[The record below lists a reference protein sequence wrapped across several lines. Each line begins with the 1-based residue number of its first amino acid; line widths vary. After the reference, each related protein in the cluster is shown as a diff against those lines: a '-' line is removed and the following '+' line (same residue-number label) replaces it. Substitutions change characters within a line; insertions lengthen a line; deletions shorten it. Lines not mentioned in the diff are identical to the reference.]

1 MSAGAIVLWLIAM
14 VLILLLNAFFVATEF
29 ALVASRRSRIQEL
42 VESGDSLAVIVQKLQ
57 SDIGRSVS
65 GTQLGITLCSL
76 GLGWVADHS
85 INQAVGMML
94 GMIPGL
100 DGIVIPSGVG
110 VVISFLLLSSM
121 HVVIGEQ
128 VPKFISLSIPESVA
142 RRLSPFFRLYCF
154 LAWPFIWLM
163 DKLAA
168 GILRLMGLRKPS
180 SGDDAHMAHTAAE
193 LQILIDASM
202 KGGELGERETDLLTR
217 VLDLRDL
224 DMAGVLMPI
233 DKVDAVSSELRLA
246 ALLDVVSKTKHS
258 RLPVY
263 NGNVDNIVGVLY
275 TRDLFDWWKSTLDD
289 PAKMKRDFK
298 SQKFIRP
305 AFVVERTHKASAL
318 LDDMRK
324 RKVQIAVVKDGAKT
338 VGIVTMEDLIEEL
351 VGEIYDE
358 HDKLPKSA

>member
-1 MSAGAIVLWLIAM
+1 MSVGAIVLWLIAM

-42 VESGDSLAVIVQKLQ
+42 VDGGDSLAVIVQKLQ

-85 INQAVGMML
+85 INQAVTYIL
-94 GMIPGL
+94 GLIPGL
-100 DGIVIPSGVG
+100 EGVVVPSGLG
-110 VVISFLLLSSM
+110 VVVSFLLLSSM

-128 VPKFISLSIPESVA
+128 VPKFMALSIPERVA
-142 RRLSPFFRLYCF
+142 RRLAPFFRLYC
-154 LAWPFIWLM
+154 AVAYPFIWLM
-163 DKLAA
+163 DKLAV
-168 GILRLMGLRKPS
+168 GILRLMGLQKPS
-180 SGDDAHMAHTAAE
+180 SDEAHMGHTAAE
-193 LQILIDASM
+193 LQILIEASL
-202 KGGELGERETDLLTR
+202 KSGELEERETDLLTR
-217 VLDLRDL
+217 VLDMREL
-224 DMAGVLMPI
+224 DVGSVLVPM
-233 DKVDAVSSELRLA
+233 DKVDSVSVDMNLR

-263 NGNVDNIVGVLY
+263 SGNVDTIVGVLY
-275 TRDLFDWWKSTLDD
+275 CRNLFDWWRATMDD
-289 PAKMKRDFK
+289 PRRMKQDFK
-298 SQKFIRP
+298 AKNFMKA

-324 RKVQIAVVKDGAKT
+324 RKVQIAIVKDGGKT
-338 VGIVTMEDLIEEL
+338 VGIVTMEDLLEEL

-358 HDKLPKSA
+358 HDKLPNAT